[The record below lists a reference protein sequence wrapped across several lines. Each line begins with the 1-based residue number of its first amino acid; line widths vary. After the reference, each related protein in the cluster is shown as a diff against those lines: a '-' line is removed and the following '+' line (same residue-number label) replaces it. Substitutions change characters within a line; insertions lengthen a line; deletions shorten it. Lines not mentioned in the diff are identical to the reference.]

1 MTSHKFTQ
9 KDVEMLFKLR
19 TNMIDVKM
27 NYKGMYTDYSCNICK
42 KDVPQTQA
50 HLTQCEKIIDECPM
64 LYNNINIEYEDIYGS
79 YSEQIKIT
87 KLYRNILDTRNRIM
101 DEVDQN

>member
-1 MTSHKFTQ
+1 
-9 KDVEMLFKLR
+9 
-19 TNMIDVKM
+19 
-27 NYKGMYTDYSCNICK
+27 
-42 KDVPQTQA
+42 
-50 HLTQCEKIIDECPM
+50 M

-79 YSEQIKIT
+79 YDKQIKIT